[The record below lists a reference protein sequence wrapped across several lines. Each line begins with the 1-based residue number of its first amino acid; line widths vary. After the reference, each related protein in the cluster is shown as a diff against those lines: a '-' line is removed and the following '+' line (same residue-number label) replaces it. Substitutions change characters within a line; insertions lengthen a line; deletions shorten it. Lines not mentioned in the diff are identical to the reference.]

1 LRVAVLVAFFLSGL
15 SALIYEVVWMRML
28 TLAFGTTVFA
38 VSTVVT
44 VFMAGLAI
52 GSYFFGRWVDK
63 KAGELNTLKLYAL
76 LEGAIGLYCLFT
88 PWAFSNLDILYG
100 HIYRLAEIN
109 FYLFSLIRFLL
120 SFTVLLIPTVLMGA
134 TLPVISKYFVTHR
147 ERVGRGIGALYGF
160 NTFGAVLGV
169 LITAFILIPF
179 VGVKASLLTA
189 VFLNLA
195 IAFTMYYLASSTEE
209 PFPAS
214 YLKETSQPKKKKKE
228 YKAEAATGPG
238 AVSLSFLVP
247 AAFAASGFASLAYE
261 VSWFRILSMTIGNTV
276 YAFSVMLAIFLLGLA
291 LGSYLFSF
299 FIDRIKDRLRAFA
312 FMELL
317 IGLSAVALIPLF
329 GRLPLTFMGF
339 VASFGFDFW
348 AIQSVNFLTA
358 FVAIII
364 PTLLMGATFPLVVR
378 IITDDLGYLGRNVGS
393 LYAVN
398 TLGGVA
404 GSFLAGFFFIPLI
417 GVQTT
422 IIFMVGINLAVGCA
436 LLFASPYASAVLKR
450 VAAFSAIV
458 LLIASFFLPSW
469 DKTLLTSGIYVH
481 AGWYLKYFERGDF
494 LERLTEVNEIVYYD
508 EGITGT
514 TAVIKRPG
522 NLILSVDGKAIADAL
537 VDPFGHTLLGSLPI
551 ILHPEPKKALHVGLG
566 SGVTLGAMERFP
578 VEEIE
583 TVEISP
589 EVVEASQLFK
599 EYNYNALEDERL
611 KLIIDDGRTY
621 LSYRDNRYDVII
633 SQPSVPWMPGAANL
647 YTREFYEIAKRGLKP
662 GGIICQWIQSYR
674 MDLEDVKTLI
684 RTFQEVFPNTTLWT
698 YELGSILLIGSMEPL
713 VMPYDRIFETYN
725 NPSIREMMEKIGVGT
740 VEKFIGGFT
749 MGEDMLKKFVA
760 GAPLNTDNRP
770 RIEFSAPRSIY
781 KRTAVKNHNEIV
793 RFLPFAL
800 PRVGGMVEEVD
811 GITRVPFFKL
821 EASLPDI
828 WRLNYAGFSIK
839 NDPFDEKAERRAY
852 ISKGVMTFV
861 EWQRGGV
868 ERPGLPAEM
877 EAYVKREFGE
887 RAEGVLRL
895 RTEVHGT
902 EKISEPE
909 LFILLLKTA
918 RGTRIDNGR
927 AELNGH
933 PFLWMINERQGTPV
947 MTLTWHCPENGL
959 RYIGTFS
966 PAPEEKQA
974 LDKLLKEILSGFK
987 CLHEL

>member
-1 LRVAVLVAFFLSGL
+1 VAFFLSGV
-15 SALIYEVVWMRML
+15 SALVYEVVWVRML

-52 GSYFFGRWVDK
+52 GSFYFGRWVDK

-76 LEGAIGLYCLFT
+76 LEGCIGLYCLFT

-134 TLPVISKYFVTHR
+134 TLPVISKYFVTR
-147 ERVGRGIGALYGF
+147 TDTLGRGVGALYGF
-160 NTFGAVLGV
+160 NTFGAVIGV
-169 LITAFILIPF
+169 LITAFLLIPF

-195 IAFTMYYLASSTEE
+195 IAFTMYYLASSTEQF
-209 PFPAS
+209 FPAS
-214 YLKETSQPKKKKKE
+214 YLKETSPPKKKKKE

-238 AVSLSFLVP
+238 GVSLSFLVP

-291 LGSYLFSF
+291 LGSYFISF

-312 FMELL
+312 FMELF
-317 IGLSAVALIPLF
+317 IGLSVVALVPLF
-329 GRLPLTFMGF
+329 GILPLAFMGL

-358 FVAIII
+358 FVAMII

-378 IITDDLGYLGRNVGS
+378 IITDDLGCLGRNIGS

-404 GSFLAGFFFIPLI
+404 GAFLAGFFFIPLI

-436 LLFASPYASAVLKR
+436 LLFASPYASAVLKKA
-450 VAAFSAIV
+450 VAFGALV
-458 LLIASFFLPSW
+458 LLIASFFLPQW
-469 DKTLLTSGIYVH
+469 DRSLLSSGV
-481 AGWYLKYFERGDF
+481 YLYGVQYMRFFKKGEFQTGLRERG
-494 LERLTEVNEIVYYD
+494 EIVYYD

-514 TAVIKRPG
+514 TAVIERPG
-522 NLILSVDGKAIADAL
+522 NMVLAVNGKGIADTL
-537 VDPFGHTLLGSLPI
+537 NDTFGHTLLGSLALM
-551 ILHPEPKKALHVGLG
+551 LHPEPRSALLIGLG

-578 VEEIE
+578 LEEVEA
-583 TVEISP
+583 VEISP
-589 EVVEASQLFK
+589 EVVDASRLFSAH
-599 EYNYNALEDERL
+599 NYNAIEDGRL
-611 KLIIDDGRTY
+611 KLIVDDGRTY
-621 LSYRDNRYDVII
+621 LSYLDKRYDVIV
-633 SQPSVPWMPGAANL
+633 SQPSVPWISGAANL
-647 YTREFYEIAKRGLKP
+647 YTREFYEAARKSLKP
-662 GGIICQWIQSYR
+662 GGIVCQWIQAYN
-674 MDLEDVKTLI
+674 MELDDMKALL
-684 RTFQEVFPNTTLWT
+684 RTFQEVFTESALWE
-698 YELGSILLIGSMEPL
+698 YDVGNILLIGSTDPFKI
-713 VMPYDRIFETYN
+713 PYDKLAKRFDD
-725 NPSIREMMEKIGVGT
+725 PSIGGMMEDIGIGS
-740 VEKFIGGFT
+740 VEMFVGGFT
-749 MGEDMLKKFVA
+749 MDGDSLKEFTS
-760 GAPLNTDNRP
+760 GATLNTDNRP
-770 RIEFSAPRSIY
+770 LIEFSAPRSLF
-781 KRTAVKNHNEIV
+781 KPTAAENYNELAG
-793 RFLPFAL
+793 FLPFAR
-800 PRVGGMVEEVD
+800 PKVRGMVEEAEGV
-811 GITRVPFFKL
+811 IRVPLFKL
-821 EASLPDI
+821 EAKLPDL

-839 NDPFDEKAERRAY
+839 NDPIEKHAGVKTF

-861 EWQRGGV
+861 EWQRRV
-868 ERPGLPAEM
+868 LRPRAPDAEL
-877 EAYVKREFGE
+877 EKYLKKKFAAKGE
-887 RAEGVLRL
+887 GWLRL
-895 RTEVHGT
+895 RTEVRGT

-909 LFILLLKTA
+909 LLILLSKTA
-918 RGTRIDNGR
+918 RGAIIDNGR

-933 PFLWMINERQGTPV
+933 LFLWTTNEREGKPV
-947 MTLTWHCPENGL
+947 MTFTWHCPENGL

-966 PAPEEKQA
+966 PAPGEKKA
-974 LDKLLKEILSGFK
+974 LDGLLKEILSGFK
-987 CLHEL
+987 CLH